1 MPSHEFKIMPSL
13 FYSIFLGVTLLA
25 SMVVMALLPWSLWLK
40 LVGMLVVGVYGAA
53 IFWRYAL
60 LRAQLSVTG
69 IAQLEHGQWQV
80 TTAGGDVNAV
90 LRGDSTVTSIISVLR
105 FDFPGLRRPV
115 SCIICRDSLRADS
128 YRRLL
133 GVVRMGA

>member
-1 MPSHEFKIMPSL
+1 MPSQEFKIIPSL
-13 FYSIFLGVTLLA
+13 FYSAFLGATLLA
-25 SMVVMALLPWSLWLK
+25 SMVVIALLPWSLWLK
-40 LVGMLVVGVYGAA
+40 LVGMAVVGAYGTA

-69 IAQLEHGQWQV
+69 VAQLEHGQWQV
-80 TTAGGDVNAV
+80 ITVGGNVNAV
-90 LRGDSTVTSIISVLR
+90 LRGDSTVTSLVSVLR
-105 FDFPGLRRPV
+105 FDFPGERRPV
-115 SCIICRDSLRADS
+115 SCIICRDSLRADG